1 MIVPRPHQSTNLPR
15 ISPNEK
21 VPFLDPFSNMV
32 LFFPIIAA
40 IPTVIGVS
48 EGIAH
53 QRSENNA
60 SATTEAEKEQMRK
73 FTLECYCEGKGKRAR
88 EVHGGKVV
96 LRKGKVGF
104 STFLLFLIGC

>member
-1 MIVPRPHQSTNLPR
+1 
-15 ISPNEK
+15 
-21 VPFLDPFSNMV
+21 MV

-53 QRSENNA
+53 QRSQNDA
-60 SATTEAEKEQMRK
+60 SSTEAEKEQMRK

-96 LRKGKVGF
+96 LRNGKVGLRVF
-104 STFLLFLIGC
+104 ACYSLV

>member
-1 MIVPRPHQSTNLPR
+1 
-15 ISPNEK
+15 
-21 VPFLDPFSNMV
+21 MV

-48 EGIAH
+48 EGIAY
-53 QRSENNA
+53 QRRENAA
-60 SATTEAEKEQMRK
+60 SSTTEAEKEQMRK

-96 LRKGKVGF
+96 LRKGKVGLIIY
-104 STFLLFLIGC
+104 SYRFLSQCSVFGAGLSDAGNSVDFFG